1 MKYKLLF
8 TIIAIFIFGVL
19 FYVPKV
25 NEIVY
30 ICRETGRKEIEKVPG
45 AFLLRWLYN
54 NPFGKISVISIFKRK
69 FVSEYYGRKMDEKSS
84 ALKIPEFVKEYDI
97 NMEESEK
104 SIEEFQ
110 TFNEFFYR
118 KLKKNARKISEKDII
133 SPADGKI
140 VAFSSI
146 DENMSFFIK
155 GEKFNLKEF
164 LNDKKLAEE
173 FNEGAMAIIRLAPVD
188 YHRYHFPVSG
198 KLEKIIDIKGDY
210 FSVSPIAMKKSL
222 EIFMKNKRSITLIEG
237 EKYNRYL
244 FAEIGATMVGT
255 IVNTTKEK
263 ELVLKGE
270 EKGYFK
276 FGGSS
281 VMIIFKK
288 GIVNFDKDIL
298 ENTKNGYE
306 TSVEMGEGIGSFY
319 R

>member
-155 GEKFNLKEF
+155 GEKFNLEEF
-164 LNDKKLAEE
+164 LNDKKLVEE

-281 VMIIFKK
+281 VMMIFKK

-306 TSVEMGEGIGSFY
+306 TSVKMGEGIGSFY

>member
-1 MKYKLLF
+1 M
-8 TIIAIFIFGVL
+8 
-19 FYVPKV
+19 
-25 NEIVY
+25 
-30 ICRETGRKEIEKVPG
+30 
-45 AFLLRWLYN
+45 
-54 NPFGKISVISIFKRK
+54 
-69 FVSEYYGRKMDEKSS
+69 
-84 ALKIPEFVKEYDI
+84 
-97 NMEESEK
+97 
-104 SIEEFQ
+104 
-110 TFNEFFYR
+110 
-118 KLKKNARKISEKDII
+118 
-133 SPADGKI
+133 
-140 VAFSSI
+140 
-146 DENMSFFIK
+146 
-155 GEKFNLKEF
+155 
-164 LNDKKLAEE
+164 AEE

-281 VMIIFKK
+281 VMMIFKK

-306 TSVEMGEGIGSFY
+306 TSVKMGEGIGSFY